1 MHLTLNNRLES
12 INTSKEIITVSE
24 LLEIQKYSYKMLI
37 VRINDVVVKM
47 DNYSTT
53 TIKDGDNV
61 QVIHLISGG

>member
-1 MHLTLNNRLES
+1 MKLTLNNRSES

-24 LLEIQKYSYKMLI
+24 LLAIQKFSYKMLI
-37 VRINDVVVKM
+37 VRINDFVVKTE
-47 DNYSTT
+47 NYSTT